1 METTALPEFF
11 KSKDSTWEME
21 SLELLMLRKMVLLS
35 KRSLPETMRELVR
48 FNLRQL
54 LILIYKT
61 MTIFAGQ
68 YSYIDENG
76 NTIVVKY
83 SAGVNGFR

>member
-1 METTALPEFF
+1 METTALQEFF
-11 KSKDSTWEME
+11 RSKDSTWEME

-35 KRSLPETMRELVR
+35 RRSLLETMRELVGLKITHLT
-48 FNLRQL
+48 F
-54 LILIYKT
+54 IFIKT
-61 MTIFAGQ
+61 MFAGQ